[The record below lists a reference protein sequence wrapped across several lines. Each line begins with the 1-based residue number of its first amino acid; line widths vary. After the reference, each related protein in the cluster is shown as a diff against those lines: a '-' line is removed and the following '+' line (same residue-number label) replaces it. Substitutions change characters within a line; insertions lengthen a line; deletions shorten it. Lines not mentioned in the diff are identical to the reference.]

1 MKRFFTFCFLV
12 CLVSLGYSQE
22 LLVKS
27 FKLSEGDLSARTPP
41 SAIRLDNNDKICALV
56 KVGLALDGVEFE
68 CSGGVKDVVKKT
80 GEYWVYMPKGNSM
93 LRILHQDYVPLMI
106 NFYDYGVGKLKSGA
120 TYILSLSRSIDND
133 DKNKTLIVPV
143 KNGFNIELVKV
154 ESGSFVMGATSE
166 IQNPYSWEKPA
177 HKVILTKDY
186 YIGKYEVTQSLWQLV
201 MEKNPSS
208 IKGEDLPVGNVSW
221 NDCQLFIA
229 KLNEMT
235 GKKFRLPTEAEWEY
249 AARGGNKSRG
259 TQYSGSSL
267 YSDVAW
273 YEGNSNNRPHP
284 VGTKKSNELG
294 IYDMNGNVWELCQ
307 DWWGNYIESSQKD
320 PDGPNSGPTRIAR
333 GGSYIA
339 GAITVAAR
347 AGYSPNIRDMNLG
360 FRLALSK

>member
-201 MEKNPSS
+201 MENNPSS

-249 AARGGNKSRG
+249 AARGENKSRG

-307 DWWGNYIESSQKD
+307 DWWGNYIESSQKA
-320 PDGPNSGPTRIAR
+320 PVGPNSGPTRIAR
-333 GGSYIA
+333 DGSYIA

-360 FRLALSK
+360 FRLALSE